1 MTDYEPLYVD
11 GKRDKAR
18 RYVNPS
24 TGEIISRRQY
34 IKLVEGVSPETKA
47 VIRYLEGK
55 TDIKGVT
62 VQQYE
67 ERLKRRPNPTQDKI
81 GYRKP
86 PKDLKGLYQLQG
98 YYILYNPATGEV
110 IRRPGYSNARTEKAR
125 GDALWTLREQAT
137 EQAKAG
143 LESYEW
149 IVVGVEQERWLL
161 W

>member
-1 MTDYEPLYVD
+1 MTDYEPLYID
-11 GKRDKAR
+11 GKRDSRR
-18 RYVNPS
+18 RYISPD
-24 TGEIISRRQY
+24 GEIISRRQY

-67 ERLKRRPNPTQDKI
+67 KRLKRRPNPTQDKI

-110 IRRPGYSNARTEKAR
+110 IHRPGYSNARTEKAR
-125 GDALWTLREQAT
+125 GNDLWTLREQAT

-143 LESYEW
+143 LESYDW

>member
-1 MTDYEPLYVD
+1 MTDYEPLYID
-11 GKRDKAR
+11 GKRDSRR
-18 RYVNPS
+18 RYIS
-24 TGEIISRRQY
+24 ADGEIISRRQY

-47 VIRYLEGK
+47 VIRYLQGK

-86 PKDLKGLYQLQG
+86 PKELKGLYQLQG

-110 IRRPGYSNARTEKAR
+110 IRRAGYSNARTEKTI
-125 GDALWTLREQAT
+125 GNDLWTLREQAT

>member
-1 MTDYEPLYVD
+1 MPTYEPLYVD

-18 RYVNPS
+18 RYVNRF

-34 IKLVEGVSPETKA
+34 IKITEGVSPETKA

-55 TDIKGVT
+55 TYIKGVT
-62 VQQYE
+62 VRQYE
-67 ERLKRRPNPTQDKI
+67 ERLKRRPNPTQYKI
-81 GYRKP
+81 GYRKL
-86 PKDLKGLYQLQG
+86 PKELKGLYQLQG
-98 YYILYNPATGEV
+98 YYILYNPATGDV
-110 IRRPGYSNARTEKAR
+110 IRRAGYSKARTVKTI
-125 GDALWTLREQAT
+125 GNYLWTLREQAT
-137 EQAKAG
+137 ENAKAG

>member
-11 GKRDKAR
+11 GKRDSRR
-18 RYVNPS
+18 RYISPD
-24 TGEIISRRQY
+24 GEIISRRQY

-62 VQQYE
+62 VRQYE

-86 PKDLKGLYQLQG
+86 PKELKGLYQLQG
-98 YYILYNPATGEV
+98 YYILYNPATGDV
-110 IRRPGYSNARTEKAR
+110 IHRAGYSNARTEKAR
-125 GDALWTLREQAT
+125 GNDLWTLREQAT
-137 EQAKAG
+137 EKAKAG

-149 IVVGVEQERWLL
+149 IVVGVEQERWL
-161 W
+161 WW

>member
-11 GKRDKAR
+11 GKRDSRR
-18 RYVNPS
+18 RYISPD
-24 TGEIISRRQY
+24 GEIISRRQY

-67 ERLKRRPNPTQDKI
+67 ERLKRRPNPAKDKI

-86 PKDLKGLYQLQG
+86 PKDLKGVYQLQG
-98 YYILYNPATGEV
+98 YYILYNPATEDV
-110 IRRPGYSNARTEKAR
+110 IRRAGYSNARTEKAR
-125 GDALWTLREQAT
+125 GNDLWTLREQAT

-149 IVVGVEQERWLL
+149 IVVGVEQERWL
-161 W
+161 WW

>member
-1 MTDYEPLYVD
+1 MADYEPLYVD
-11 GKRDKAR
+11 GKRDSRR
-18 RYVNPS
+18 RYISPD
-24 TGEIISRRQY
+24 GEIISRRQY

-47 VIRYLEGK
+47 VIRYIEGK
-55 TDIKGVT
+55 TDIKVVT

-86 PKDLKGLYQLQG
+86 PKELKGLYQLQG
-98 YYILYNPATGEV
+98 YYILYNPATDDV
-110 IRRPGYSNARTEKAR
+110 IHRPGYSNARTEKAR
-125 GDALWTLREQAT
+125 GNDLWTLREQAT

-149 IVVGVEQERWLL
+149 IVVGVEQECWL
-161 W
+161 WW